1 MGQSACRERFARVL
15 GTIPGAMAGWTASRA
30 ACTTA
35 PLVTLAPPGPIVYN
49 DAKMSGRGGSEGAVV
64 MTGAGGAGRRCP
76 WCDSTDVETV
86 QRGFAGKTDGNDQY
100 FRCRTC
106 GKTTWEMVS
115 KTAQEVRLGRY
126 EAGKSSPNVATAIL
140 SARPQGRL

>member
-1 MGQSACRERFARVL
+1 
-15 GTIPGAMAGWTASRA
+15 
-30 ACTTA
+30 
-35 PLVTLAPPGPIVYN
+35 
-49 DAKMSGRGGSEGAVV
+49 

-76 WCDSTDVETV
+76 WCDGTDVDTV

-115 KTAQEVRLGRY
+115 KTAQELRLGRY
-126 EAGKSSPNVATAIL
+126 EAGKSFTERGDRYLIRRVLKVGFNEYLLYLRPAPL
-140 SARPQGRL
+140 SAPQPESAPAPKSGDTNREADTD

>member
-1 MGQSACRERFARVL
+1 MANTSV
-15 GTIPGAMAGWTASRA
+15 GA
-30 ACTTA
+30 
-35 PLVTLAPPGPIVYN
+35 
-49 DAKMSGRGGSEGAVV
+49 
-64 MTGAGGAGRRCP
+64 RRCP
-76 WCDSTDVETV
+76 WCDSTDVERV

-126 EAGKSSPNVATAIL
+126 AAGKVFNERGDRYTIKRVLKVGFNEYLLYLSPAPLPAPAPKATVPDKEREPDAN
-140 SARPQGRL
+140 